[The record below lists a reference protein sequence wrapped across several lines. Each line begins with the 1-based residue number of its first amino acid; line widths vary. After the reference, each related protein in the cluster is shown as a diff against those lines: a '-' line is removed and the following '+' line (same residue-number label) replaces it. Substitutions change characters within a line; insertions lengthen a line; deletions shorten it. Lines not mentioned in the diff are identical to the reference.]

1 VGAAVNRVII
11 LATTLAISFS
21 ALAQSQSGLRDRDR
35 DLEGAKKVVGE
46 IQKANIHSGRFYM
59 FSRIRISDAGFS
71 EDVYLPTGDVRGGVN
86 LRVEAPNRLYFVP
99 HRKVVFSFDATPAY
113 SFLGARR
120 SSTSGVS
127 SRSGQFD
134 YALRGDAHFLFNH
147 LYLDLYGMRNDQLR
161 AQVADINRLATQRED
176 EAGIGG
182 EMKYSSR
189 TSAFFTARF
198 RNMNFPGG
206 RVQPSDVPVNL
217 LDRTEKNGRVSLHHK
232 TFPLTTLFV
241 AVEGSKYEFDRA
253 TYKDSTRR
261 YYGGGFIRSAGRTTL
276 RVEAGETR
284 LEFDDPAQRDFSG
297 FSADAVLTRATGRWT
312 TTLGASRDL
321 GFSIM
326 ESNNYYISNT
336 AHLSLTYV
344 ATRKLTLRAGTA
356 GERDD
361 YDVPVNGIRR
371 RDTLTFSSIGFM
383 YAFTRLS
390 AGMDVGWFTR
400 ESNFTEDDSGIR
412 WVLHLSFTP

>member
-1 VGAAVNRVII
+1 VGGAVNRVILTAI
-11 LATTLAISFS
+11 TLLISFS
-21 ALAQSQSGLRDRDR
+21 AFAQSTTGLRDRDR

-59 FSRIRISDAGFS
+59 FSRIRLSDAGFS

-99 HRKVVFSFDATPAY
+99 HRKVVFSVDATPAY

-120 SSTSGVS
+120 STTGVRS
-127 SRSGQFD
+127 KSGQFD

-147 LYLDLYGMRNDQLR
+147 LYLDLYGMQNDQLR
-161 AQVADINRLATQRED
+161 AQVADINRLATNREN
-176 EAGIGG
+176 EVGIGG

-198 RNMNFPGG
+198 RDLSFPSG
-206 RVQPSDVPVNL
+206 RVQPTDVPVNL

-232 TFPLTTLFV
+232 TFPLTELFV
-241 AVEGSKYEFDRA
+241 AAEGSKYEFDRA
-253 TYKDSTRR
+253 TYKNSTRR
-261 YYGGGFIRSAGRTTL
+261 YYGGGFLRSAGRTTL
-276 RVEAGETR
+276 RVEAGNAR
-284 LEFDDPAQRDFSG
+284 LDFEDPSQRNFSG
-297 FSADAVLTRATGRWT
+297 LTAEAVLSRATGRWT
-312 TTLGASRDL
+312 TTLGANRDL

-326 ESNNYYISNT
+326 EANNYYISSA
-336 AHLSLTYV
+336 AHLALTYV
-344 ATRKLTLRAGTA
+344 ATHKLTLRGGVA

-361 YDVPVNGIRR
+361 YDVPVNGVRR
-371 RDTLTFSSIGFM
+371 RDTLTFSSVGFI
-383 YAFTRLS
+383 YTFTRLS
-390 AGMDVGWFTR
+390 AGLDLGWFTR

>member
-1 VGAAVNRVII
+1 VGGAVNRVILTAI
-11 LATTLAISFS
+11 TLLISFS
-21 ALAQSQSGLRDRDR
+21 AFAQSTTGLRDRDR

-59 FSRIRISDAGFS
+59 FSRIRLSDAGFS

-99 HRKVVFSFDATPAY
+99 HRKVVFSVDATPAY

-120 SSTSGVS
+120 STTGVRS
-127 SRSGQFD
+127 KSGQFD

-147 LYLDLYGMRNDQLR
+147 LYLDLYGMQNDQLR
-161 AQVADINRLATQRED
+161 AQVADINRLATNREN
-176 EAGIGG
+176 EVGIGG

-198 RNMNFPGG
+198 RDLSFPSG
-206 RVQPSDVPVNL
+206 RVQPTDVPVNL

-232 TFPLTTLFV
+232 TFPLTELFV
-241 AVEGSKYEFDRA
+241 AAEGSKYEFDRA
-253 TYKDSTRR
+253 TYKNSTRR
-261 YYGGGFIRSAGRTTL
+261 YYGGGFLRSAGRTTL
-276 RVEAGETR
+276 RVEAGNAR
-284 LEFDDPAQRDFSG
+284 LDFEDPSQRNFSG
-297 FSADAVLTRATGRWT
+297 LTAEAVLSRATGRWT
-312 TTLGASRDL
+312 TTLGANRDL

-326 ESNNYYISNT
+326 EANNYYISSA
-336 AHLSLTYV
+336 AHLALTYV
-344 ATRKLTLRAGTA
+344 ATRKLTLRGGVA

-361 YDVPVNGIRR
+361 YDVPVNGVRR
-371 RDTLTFSSIGFM
+371 RDTLTFSSVGFI
-383 YAFTRLS
+383 YTFTRLS
-390 AGMDVGWFTR
+390 AGLDLGWFTR